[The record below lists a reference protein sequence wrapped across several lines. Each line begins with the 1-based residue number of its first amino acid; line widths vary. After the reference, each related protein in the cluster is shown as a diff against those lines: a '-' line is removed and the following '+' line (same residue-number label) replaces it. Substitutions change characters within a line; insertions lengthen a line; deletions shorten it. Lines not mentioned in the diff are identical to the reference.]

1 MYIHIIQC
9 IKKKKSITTYTAP
22 IRKNM
27 SQTTQNF
34 NASPF
39 TPHSNLPLTKCLI
52 LEKKGLFYMPMKTD
66 HQQLITHVHIDTLE
80 VCIIC
85 RAGRARWTVVIIATA
100 EVLLNLL
107 LLLIVIA
114 NHFGFF

>member
-1 MYIHIIQC
+1 
-9 IKKKKSITTYTAP
+9 
-22 IRKNM
+22 
-27 SQTTQNF
+27 
-34 NASPF
+34 
-39 TPHSNLPLTKCLI
+39 
-52 LEKKGLFYMPMKTD
+52 MKTD

-85 RAGRARWTVVIIATA
+85 RAGRARWMVVIIATA

-107 LLLIVIA
+107 LLLIVIS